1 MKSLWEQIPD
11 SCIDDYLYIVHIEKE
26 KKRKAQ
32 KRKEWARFYFK
43 NKAKIDKYNLEQKR
57 SKDK

>member
-1 MKSLWEQIPD
+1 MKSLWEQIPN

>member
-11 SCIDDYLYIVHIEKE
+11 SCIDDYLYIVHVEEE

-43 NKAKIDKYNLEQKR
+43 NKAKIDKYNQEQKR
-57 SKDK
+57 SKNK